1 MSRIT
6 YSLADINTVITKH
19 LLPIIQ
25 DGAILLLYGQLGA
38 GKTTLVKA
46 LTKQLNITAEVSSPT
61 FTYVN
66 TYTSATSPLTINHF
80 DLYRLHS
87 SEEFIA
93 QGFEEF
99 LIQKNSLIIIE
110 WPEVIEELFLNQK
123 NQTQKVIALRL
134 SHDFNQ
140 PEIRLIEIKIL

>member
-6 YSLADINTVITKH
+6 YSLNDLNIIITKH

-25 DGAILLLYGQLGA
+25 NGAIILLYGQLGA

-46 LTKQLNITAEVSSPT
+46 LTKQLGITADVSSPT

-66 TYTSATSPLTINHF
+66 TYSSATTSLTVNHF

-87 SEEFIA
+87 AEEFIA
-93 QGFEEF
+93 QGFDEF
-99 LIQKNSLIIIE
+99 LTQKNSLVIIE
-110 WPEVIEELFLNQK
+110 WPEVIEELLLSQNYP
-123 NQTQKVIALRL
+123 TQKIISIHLT
-134 SHDFNQ
+134 HDFQ
-140 PEIRLIEIKIL
+140 APEIRYMEFK

>member
-6 YSLADINTVITKH
+6 YSIADITTTISKH

-25 DGAILLLYGQLGA
+25 NGTILLLYGQLGA

-46 LTKQLNITAEVSSPT
+46 LTKQLGITADVSSPT

-66 TYTSATSPLTINHF
+66 TYSNPTNPLIIHHF

-87 SEEFIA
+87 AEEFIA
-93 QGFEEF
+93 QGFDEF
-99 LIQKNSLIIIE
+99 LIQQNALVIIE
-110 WPEVIEELFLNQK
+110 WPEVIAALLLNQK
-123 NQTQKVIALRL
+123 TISIHLT
-134 SHDFNQ
+134 HDFQ
-140 PEIRLIEIKIL
+140 APEIRYMEIK